1 MSHPEPE
8 YDVIVVGGG
17 PAGSS
22 TAGLLAQEGHRV
34 LLLEREKF
42 PRYHIGESLISGVTL
57 TLDALGVRERM
68 AELRFQIKHGGS
80 LLWGADQTAPWSF
93 RFREIRDARFDYSW
107 QVRRAE
113 FDAMLLDRARELGV
127 VVVEGATVRGPLT
140 DGDRIAGVSYQFRGE
155 ADPIDARAAIVVDA
169 SGQQRWLGR
178 HFGLV
183 SWHDDLRNM
192 ATWSYYAGALRYPG
206 DHEGDLLV
214 ESRSHGWLWYAP
226 LSPTLT
232 GIGYVTPSD
241 RFVESGLPPEQLLE
255 KQIAE
260 SNEVSWLTSG
270 ARRVDVYRT
279 ARDWSYAC
287 SQFSGPGW
295 VLVGDAA
302 AFIDPLLSSGVTL
315 AMRGALSLSRA
326 VHEAL
331 AAPEKERHLM
341 QVYEDRYRDFLAALI
356 DLIRFF
362 YDGAHGR
369 DELHLRAQTIVD
381 PDRLMPPKISF
392 VSLLSGLARGDETL
406 DIAPRTAI
414 DRPSGA
420 I

>member
-22 TAGLLAQEGHRV
+22 TAGLLALEGHRV

-42 PRYHIGESLISGVTL
+42 PRYHIGESLITGVIP
-57 TLDALGVRERM
+57 TLDALGLRERM
-68 AELRFQIKHGGS
+68 ADLRFQVKYGGS
-80 LLWGADQTAPWSF
+80 LLWGANQTTPWSF
-93 RFREIRDARFDYSW
+93 RFREIRDSRFEYSW

-113 FDAMLLDRARELGV
+113 FDALLLDRARELGV
-127 VVVEGATVRGPLT
+127 RVVEGATVRGPLT

-155 ADPIDARAAIVVDA
+155 SDPIEARAAIVVDA

-183 SWHDDLRNM
+183 SWHEDLRNV
-192 ATWSYYAGALRYPG
+192 AVWSYYAGALRYPG
-206 DHEGDLLV
+206 ENEGDLLT
-214 ESRSHGWLWYAP
+214 ESRSQGWLWYAP

-232 GIGYVTPSD
+232 GIGYVTPSA
-241 RFVESGLPPEQLLE
+241 RLVESGLPPEQLLE

-260 SNEVSWLTSG
+260 STEVSWLTAG
-270 ARRVDVYRT
+270 ARRVDVYRA

-315 AMRGALSLSRA
+315 AMRGALSVARA

-331 AAPEKERHLM
+331 AAPEKERHVM
-341 QVYEDRYRDFLAALI
+341 QAYEDRYREFLGAL
-356 DLIRFF
+356 LELTRFF
-362 YDGAHGR
+362 YAGAHGK
-369 DELHLRAQTIVD
+369 DELHLRAQAIVD
-381 PDRLMPPKISF
+381 PEGRLPAKISF
-392 VSLLSGLARGDETL
+392 VTLLSGLVRGDESL
-406 DIAPRTAI
+406 D
-414 DRPSGA
+414 SGTPDSH
-420 I
+420 